1 MGNKV
6 TEVLLTL
13 TVLFTFFCFN
23 SCTCRRSVCRKGRTG
38 QGYGGVPGTE
48 CQGHQ
53 TSSGEIDWR
62 ICNKNPF
69 EHWKPAYCLI
79 WEIQV

>member
-1 MGNKV
+1 MDWLITSHPNGNKV

-13 TVLFTFFCFN
+13 TVFTFFCFN

-48 CQGHQ
+48 CEGYQ
-53 TSSGEIDWR
+53 TSSGEILSEGYLR
-62 ICNKNPF
+62 KS
-69 EHWKPAYCLI
+69 Y
-79 WEIQV
+79 